1 MTVGIAVMMMNISN
15 AEPPPQEYDVLV
27 YDLRLSLRRIL
38 FVAFTVAILLNMYI
52 ERRQSHM
59 KAWLLILFLIGAYQQ
74 ML

>member
-52 ERRQSHM
+52 ERRQSYM
-59 KAWLLILFLIGAYQQ
+59 KAWLLILFTLGAYQ